1 MYPDPNTQAPID
13 YLNQIAPQ
21 PQKPGLNKG
30 ALIGVIALIAV
41 VLAIVI
47 GFVIFISSSASGP
60 KTSMIT
66 LAARMQAVQE
76 VSDKAQKNIKSSQL
90 RSVNS
95 NLKILLTDANRD
107 IAAPLLAE
115 KIDVA
120 KLDKAV
126 VAKEKADKITATLE
140 DARLNAAYDDTYARE
155 MSFKLKTISLL
166 MQQIYDQSNSKAMQ
180 DFLMETDDN
189 LSPIQKQLDEFNST
203 AR

>member
-21 PQKPGLNKG
+21 PQKPGLNKR
-30 ALIGVIALIAV
+30 ALIGVLALIGIVLAV
-41 VLAIVI
+41 VISFL
-47 GFVIFISSSASGP
+47 IFISNSAAGP
-60 KTSMIT
+60 KDSMVT
-66 LAARMQAVQE
+66 LAARMQAMQE

-90 RSVNS
+90 RSINS
-95 NLKILLTDANRD
+95 NLKILLTNANRD
-107 IAAPLLAE
+107 IAAPLMVE

-126 VAKEKADKITATLE
+126 VEKEKADKINTTLE
-140 DARLNAAYDDTYARE
+140 DARLNATFDDTYARE
-155 MSFKLKTISLL
+155 MSFKLTTISLL
-166 MQQIYDQSNSKAMQ
+166 MQQIYDQSKSKSMQ

-189 LSPIQKQLDEFNST
+189 LQPIKQQLEEFNSN

>member
-21 PQKPGLNKG
+21 PQKPGLNKN

-47 GFVIFISSSASGP
+47 GFLMFISSSASGP
-60 KTSMIT
+60 KTSMMT
-66 LAARMQAVQE
+66 LAARLQAIQE

-120 KLDKAV
+120 KLDKAI
-126 VAKEKADKITATLE
+126 VAKEKADEMTATLE
-140 DARLNAAYDDTYARE
+140 DARLNAAFDDTYARE

-166 MQQIYDQSNSKAMQ
+166 MQQIYDQSNSKTMQ

-189 LSPIQKQLDEFNST
+189 LSPIQEQLDEFNST

>member
-41 VLAIVI
+41 VLAVVI
-47 GFVIFISSSASGP
+47 GFVMFISSSASGP

-140 DARLNAAYDDTYARE
+140 DARLNATYDDTYARE

-189 LSPIQKQLDEFNST
+189 LSPIQKQLDDFIST
-203 AR
+203 SR